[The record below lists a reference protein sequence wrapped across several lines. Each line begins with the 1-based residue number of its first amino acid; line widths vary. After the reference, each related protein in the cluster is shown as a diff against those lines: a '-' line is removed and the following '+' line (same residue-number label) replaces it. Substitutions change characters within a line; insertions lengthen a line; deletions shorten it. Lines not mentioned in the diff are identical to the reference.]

1 LLSDSQLTAAW
12 LPAED
17 RGQKHIYSAPYIML
31 NLAKS
36 HFIHHILCAKIPLL
50 FGIAKLFEEKS
61 SEDQLLSGGL
71 SSDHPLRLLT

>member
-1 LLSDSQLTAAW
+1 
-12 LPAED
+12 
-17 RGQKHIYSAPYIML
+17 ML
-31 NLAKS
+31 NLVKS
-36 HFIHHILCAKIPLL
+36 HFTHHILCANILLL